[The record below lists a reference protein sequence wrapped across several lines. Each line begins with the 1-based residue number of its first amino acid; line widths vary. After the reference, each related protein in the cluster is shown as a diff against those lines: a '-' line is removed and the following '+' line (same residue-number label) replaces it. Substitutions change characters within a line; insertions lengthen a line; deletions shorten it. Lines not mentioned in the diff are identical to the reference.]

1 MSPPLPGLRAEDE
14 VVDLCRDLIRIDT
27 SNPGKPERPAAEYV
41 AEKLAEVGLK
51 PQIFESEP
59 GRASVVARM
68 EGADSTRGALLIHGH
83 LDVVAADPAH
93 WSVDPFA
100 GEIKDGCLWGRGAID
115 MKDMDAMSLAVVRQ
129 WMREGRT
136 PPRDIVLAY
145 VADEEAGGRQGAHW
159 LVEHHPEL
167 FEGCTESISEVG
179 GFSIEIRDD
188 LRLYPVQTAQRGM
201 AWMKLVAK
209 GRAGHG
215 SLVNN
220 ANAVTELAEAVARIG
235 RYEWPVRLTK
245 TVQAF
250 LDELGDAVGLELDP
264 HDLSPLAD
272 KLGAITALVAAT
284 VRNTAN
290 PTMLAA
296 GYKVNV
302 VPQEATAHIDGR
314 YLPGHEAEFY
324 ATIDELLGPNVS
336 RETVN
341 ADIALETEWDG
352 ALVEAM
358 KSAISAEDPQ
368 GKAIPYCLFGGTDDK
383 SFSLLG
389 IRGFGFSPLRLTPDL
404 DFAGMFH
411 GVDERVPTEGLEVR
425 HPRARPLPV
434 EQLTT
439 APRPST
445 ASAPLA
451 APGGAVES
459 TAFRRDKGATGRA
472 PSRDARPA
480 R

>member
-1 MSPPLPGLRAEDE
+1 MRQPDASPRAEDE

-27 SNPGKPERPAAEYV
+27 SNPGKAERPAAEYV
-41 AEKLAEVGLK
+41 AEKLAEVGLT
-51 PQIFESEP
+51 PEIFESEP

-68 EGADSTRGALLIHGH
+68 EGTDSSRGALLIHGH

-100 GEIKDGCLWGRGAID
+100 GEIKDGCLWGRGAVD

-129 WMREGRT
+129 WMREGRK
-136 PPRDIVLAY
+136 PPRDVVIAY
-145 VADEEAGGRQGAHW
+145 LADEEAGGSKGARW
-159 LVEHHPEL
+159 LVDNKPEL
-167 FEGCTESISEVG
+167 LEGCTESISEVG
-179 GFSIEIRDD
+179 GFSLQIRDD

-215 SLVNN
+215 SLVNH
-220 ANAVTELAEAVARIG
+220 ANAVTELADAVARIG

-245 TVQAF
+245 TVEVF
-250 LDELGDAVGLELDP
+250 LSEIGEAIGVEIDP
-264 HDLSPLAD
+264 HDLRSVAA
-272 KLGAITALVAAT
+272 KLGTMTALIDAT
-284 VRNTAN
+284 LRNTAN
-290 PTMLAA
+290 PTMLEA

-302 VPQEATAHIDGR
+302 IPQEASAHIDGR
-314 YLPGHEAEFY
+314 FLPGYEEEFF

-336 RETVN
+336 RETVHG
-341 ADIALETEWDG
+341 DIALETEWDG

-358 KSAISAEDPQ
+358 KASITKEDPQ
-368 GKAIPYCLFGGTDDK
+368 GKPIPYCLFGGTDDK

-411 GVDERVPTEGLEVR
+411 GVDERVPLEGLKFGTRV
-425 HPRARPLPV
+425 LDTF
-434 EQLTT
+434 L
-439 APRPST
+439 
-445 ASAPLA
+445 LNC
-451 APGGAVES
+451 
-459 TAFRRDKGATGRA
+459 
-472 PSRDARPA
+472 
-480 R
+480 